1 MFSDRLVTEICT
13 LEMRACRRV
22 LYNELVR
29 GTGGSTLVITQED
42 EYDFGE
48 EAQHEENVAGLASL
62 SLLCHREKIANFLSF
77 G

>member
-1 MFSDRLVTEICT
+1 MFSNRLVTEICT

-62 SLLCHREKIANFLSF
+62 SLLCHREKIANFRVS
-77 G
+77 